1 MVDDTCYSI
10 PCKSREEAEFLIELL
25 ESAPAQEFLQSL
37 IFTDSKRP
45 ITIDVLRRLSLV
57 ELARRLHRLNELQQF
72 VEPVPVEEEG
82 IVQLSLLMEPRVAG

>member
-45 ITIDVLRRLSLV
+45 ITIDVLRRLSLF
-57 ELARRLHRLNELQQF
+57 ELARRLGRLESLQHF
-72 VEPVPVEEEG
+72 VNPVPLGDERS
-82 IVQLSLLMEPRVAG
+82 VQLSLLMEPKG